1 MAYTLQVCPIVEIVW
16 ILYPKVWEI
25 GLYTLKFGSVD
36 KTPPSISLGL

>member
-1 MAYTLQVCPIVEIVW
+1 MANTLPVCSIVGIVW

-25 GLYTLKFGSVD
+25 GLYTLKFGSVN